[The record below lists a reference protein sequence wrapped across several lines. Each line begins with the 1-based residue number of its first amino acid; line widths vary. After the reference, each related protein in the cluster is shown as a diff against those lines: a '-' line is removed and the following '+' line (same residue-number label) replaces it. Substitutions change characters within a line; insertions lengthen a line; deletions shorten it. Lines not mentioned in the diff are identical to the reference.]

1 MKVIVLGNNHAG
13 TAAINHILKEN
24 PGVEVVSYDRND
36 NISFLACGIAL
47 WVSNTIKKPDGLFYS
62 SPTILESL
70 GAKVN
75 MLHDVNEI
83 DFKNKKIK
91 VTNLKTNEVF
101 YDNYDKLVLASGSWP
116 IKPPIPGID
125 LEGIKFSKLFQHAE
139 NIIETIKS
147 DKVKNITVVGAGYI
161 GIELVEAFY
170 KHGKNVTL
178 IEAQDRI
185 LCNYFDHEFTDKPTK
200 SLEEKGIA
208 VKTSEKV
215 MEFIGENGKI
225 TKVRTDKGEYLSDM
239 VIMSVGF
246 KPVTDF
252 AKGHLEM
259 LPNGAIKVDDYM
271 YTSDPNV
278 LAIGDCAS
286 IYSNAINDTAY
297 IALATNAV
305 RMGILAGKNI
315 ASKKIKHP
323 GTQGSNAISIFEYKM
338 ASTGLSE
345 VSAKARGLKVKTSL
359 VIDSNR
365 PEFMPTYDDVQIKVI
380 YDAETRRLLGAQIIS
395 VGDYTQCIHTISLAI
410 QKQMTVDEFALIDFF
425 FLPHFNKPV
434 SYLTSVALN
443 AE

>member
-13 TAAINHILKEN
+13 TAAVTHILKEN
-24 PGVEVVSYDRND
+24 PGTKVVSYDRND

-62 SPTILESL
+62 SPEKLAAL
-70 GAKVN
+70 GAEVH
-75 MLHDVNEI
+75 MRHEVLSI
-83 DFKNKKIK
+83 DFKAKEVNIK
-91 VTNLKTNEVF
+91 NLETGDTF
-101 YDNYDKLVLASGSWP
+101 TDSYDKLVMATGSWP

-125 LEGIKFSKLFQHAE
+125 NDGIKFSKLFQHAE

-147 DKVKNITVVGAGYI
+147 DRVKNITVVGAGYI

-178 IEAQDRI
+178 VEAQDRI
-185 LCNYFDHEFTDKPTK
+185 LCNYFDNEFTEKPTK
-200 SLEEKGIA
+200 SLEDKGIA
-208 VKTSEKV
+208 VKTQEKV
-215 MEFIGENGKI
+215 MEFIGENGHV
-225 TKVRTDKGEYLSDM
+225 TKVVTDKGVYPADM

-259 LPNGAIKVDDYM
+259 LPNGAIKVDEYM
-271 YTSDPNV
+271 YTSDPDV

-315 ASKKIKHP
+315 INKSIKHP

-345 VSAKARGLKVKTSL
+345 TAAKARGLNVKTNT
-359 VIDSNR
+359 VTDTNR
-365 PEFMPTYDDVQIKVI
+365 PEFMPTYDDVQIKVV
-380 YDAETRRLLGAQIIS
+380 YDSETRRLLGAQILS
-395 VGDYTQCIHTISLAI
+395 TGDYTQCIHTLSLAI
-410 QKQMTVDEFALIDFF
+410 QQQLTVDQFALTDFF

-434 SYLTSVALN
+434 SYLTSVALD
-443 AE
+443 AK

>member
-13 TAAINHILKEN
+13 TAAITHILKEH
-24 PGVEVVSYDRND
+24 PGTEVVSYDRND

-62 SPTILESL
+62 SPEKLTKL
-70 GAKVN
+70 GAKVH
-75 MLHDVNEI
+75 MKHEVLDI
-83 DFKNKKIK
+83 DFKNRELRVKNLD
-91 VTNLKTNEVF
+91 TNDIFT
-101 YDNYDKLVLASGSWP
+101 DNYDKLIMASGSWP

-125 LEGIKFSKLFQHAE
+125 NDGIKFSKLFQHAE

-147 DKVKNITVVGAGYI
+147 DKVHNITVVGAGYI
-161 GIELVEAFY
+161 GIELVEAFH

-178 IEAQDRI
+178 VEAQDRI
-185 LCNYFDHEFTDKPTK
+185 LCNYFDKEFTLDPTK

-208 VKTSEKV
+208 VKTSEMVK
-215 MEFIGENGKI
+215 EFIGENGHV
-225 TKVRTDKGEYLSDM
+225 TKVITDKAEYPADM

-246 KPVTDF
+246 KPVTEF
-252 AKGHLEM
+252 AKGHLDM

-271 YTSDPNV
+271 YSSDPNV

-286 IYSNAINDTAY
+286 IYSNAINDTTY

-305 RMGILAGKNI
+305 RMGILAGRNIINKNF
-315 ASKKIKHP
+315 KHP

-345 VSAKARGLKVKTSL
+345 TSAKARGLKVKTNL
-359 VIDSNR
+359 VTDSSR
-365 PEFMPTYDDVQIKVI
+365 PEFMPTFDDVQIKVV
-380 YDAETRRLLGAQIIS
+380 YDEETRRLLGAQIIS
-395 VGDYTQCIHTISLAI
+395 KGDYTQCIHTISLAI
-410 QKQMTVDEFALIDFF
+410 QKQMTVDDFALTDFF

-434 SYLTSVALN
+434 SYLTSVALF
-443 AE
+443 AK

>member
-13 TAAINHILKEN
+13 TAAVTHILKEN
-24 PGVEVVSYDRND
+24 PGTEVISYDKND

-62 SPTILESL
+62 SPEKLKAL
-70 GAKVN
+70 GAQVFMKHEVLN
-75 MLHDVNEI
+75 I
-83 DFKNKKIK
+83 DFKNRELQIK
-91 VTNLKTNEVF
+91 NLETGEVF
-101 YDNYDKLVLASGSWP
+101 TDNYDKLIMASGSWP
-116 IKPPIPGID
+116 IKPPIKGID
-125 LEGIKFSKLFQHAE
+125 LEGIKFSKLFQHAQ

-147 DKVKNITVVGAGYI
+147 DDVKNITVVGAGYI
-161 GIELVEAFY
+161 GIELVEAFH

-185 LCNYFDHEFTDKPTK
+185 LCNYFDDEFTSKPTETLI
-200 SLEEKGIA
+200 SKGIS

-215 MEFIGENGKI
+215 KEFIGNNGHVS
-225 TKVRTDKGEYLSDM
+225 KVITDKGEYPADM

-259 LPNGAIKVDDYM
+259 LPNGAIKVDEYM
-271 YTSDPNV
+271 YSSDPNV

-286 IYSNAINDTAY
+286 IYSNATNDTAY

-305 RMGILAGKNI
+305 RMGILSGKNI
-315 ASKKIKHP
+315 KDKKVKHP
-323 GTQGSNAISIFEYKM
+323 GTQGSNAISIFDYKM

-345 VSAKARGLKVKTSL
+345 TAAKAIGMSVKTSL
-359 VIDSNR
+359 ISDSNR
-365 PEFMPTYDDVQIKVI
+365 PEFMPTYDNVQIKVV
-380 YDAETRRLLGAQIIS
+380 YEEKSRRLVGAQLIS
-395 VGDYTQCIHTISLAI
+395 TGDYTQGIHTISLAI
-410 QKQMTVDEFALIDFF
+410 QQQMSVDEFALTDFF

-434 SYLTSVALN
+434 SYLTSVALEAN
-443 AE
+443 

>member
-13 TAAINHILKEN
+13 TAAITHLLKEN
-24 PGVEVVSYDRND
+24 PEAEVVSYDRND

-62 SPTILESL
+62 SPEKLKAL
-70 GAKVN
+70 GAKVHMKHEVEDIN
-75 MLHDVNEI
+75 
-83 DFKNKKIK
+83 FKTKEIK
-91 VTNLKTNEVF
+91 VKNLTTGEIF
-101 YDNYDKLVLASGSWP
+101 HDNYDKLILASGSWP
-116 IKPPIPGID
+116 IKPPIPGIEN
-125 LEGIKFSKLFQHAE
+125 EGIKFSKLFQHAE

-147 DKVKNITVVGAGYI
+147 DEVKNITVVGAGYI

-178 IEAQDRI
+178 VEAQDRI
-185 LCNYFDHEFTDKPTK
+185 LCNYFDHEFTEAPTK
-200 SLEEKGIA
+200 SLTDKGIA

-215 MEFIGENGKI
+215 KEFIGENGHV
-225 TKVRTDKGEYLSDM
+225 TKVITDKGEYPADM

-246 KPVTDF
+246 KPVTEF
-252 AKGHLEM
+252 AKGHLDM
-259 LPNGAIKVDDYM
+259 LPNGAIKVDEYM
-271 YTSDPNV
+271 YTSDPDV

-286 IYSNAINDTAY
+286 IYSNAINDTTY

-305 RMGILAGKNI
+305 RMGILAGKNT
-315 ASKKIKHP
+315 AKKQVKHP

-345 VSAKARGLKVKTSL
+345 TAAKARGLKVKTN
-359 VIDSNR
+359 VVTDTNR
-365 PEFMPTYDDVQIKVI
+365 PEFMPTYDDVQIKVV
-380 YDAETRRLLGAQIIS
+380 YEEDTRRLVGAQILS

-410 QKQMTVDEFALIDFF
+410 QKQMTVDDFALTDFF

-434 SYLTSVALN
+434 SYLTSVALF
-443 AE
+443 AD